1 MSEASGSL
9 TLDYTRLARSK
20 TNREPVR
27 RLINILQCRGENPFL
42 GRLNLRFS
50 AFCWVEELLLGEDK
64 LEHGT
69 DFFNHSKNSCKE
81 GRI

>member
-27 RLINILQCRGENPFL
+27 RLINILAAEKIRFL
-42 GRLNLRFS
+42 VDLTFVSLHFAGLKSYFLAKISLNT
-50 AFCWVEELLLGEDK
+50 AE
-64 LEHGT
+64 
-69 DFFNHSKNSCKE
+69 FFNHSKNSYKE
-81 GRI
+81 SRI